1 MKLFRWFYPGMYIK
15 RWLLLFGVGL
25 LIFALGIVLIT
36 NIAMPVFIENF
47 LVGAIQKITT
57 LQVPSNVIDLSL
69 IGLGFILMM
78 LGLRQGFLSLYHAAV
93 PFAERKLVDVVYEKQ
108 KLSQGLKIVTLGG
121 GTGLSSLLRG
131 LKKQTSNLLALVTVS
146 DDGGSSG
153 RLRKELG
160 VLPPGDIRNCLVAL
174 ADDESLL
181 SSLLQHRFNYGN
193 GLEGH
198 SFGNLLLVAL
208 NQIAGDFEKAVEVS
222 GRILAIK
229 GRVLPATLER
239 VTLCA
244 EFTDGEVVE
253 GESEIPLKMKPIK
266 RIFLKPS
273 VCQAPPD
280 ALSGIRE
287 ADVIIFG
294 PGSLYTSVLPHML
307 VKGVKEALMES
318 KAMKIYVC
326 NVMTQPG
333 ETDRFKA
340 SDHVRILLDYLSPVK
355 LDYVLVNA
363 KLPEQQDLLQKYQEQ
378 SAYPVEA
385 DLKTIEQMGVIP
397 VAVDI
402 ISEAPFLR
410 HDPAA
415 LADNIFK
422 LIVSTGKTGHGHLQ
436 KIGLSKIPF

>member
-1 MKLFRWFYPGMYIK
+1 MKLFRWLYPGMYIK
-15 RWLLLFGVGL
+15 RWLFLFGIGL
-25 LIFALGIVLIT
+25 LLFALGIVLIT
-36 NIAMPVFIENF
+36 NITIPVFIENF
-47 LVGAIQKITT
+47 LAGLVHFFTRVKVSSTT
-57 LQVPSNVIDLSL
+57 IDIAL
-69 IGLGFILMM
+69 ILLGFIVMM

-93 PFAERKLVDVVYEKQ
+93 PFAERKLVDVIYEKQ

-131 LKKQTSNLLALVTVS
+131 LKKQTSNLLALVAVS

-198 SFGNLLLVAL
+198 NFGNLLLVAL
-208 NQIAGDFEKAVEVS
+208 NQIAGDFEKAVELS
-222 GRILAIK
+222 GKILAIK
-229 GRVLPATLER
+229 GRVLPSTLER

-244 EFTDGEVVE
+244 EYTNGDIVE
-253 GESEIPLKMKPIK
+253 GESEIPLKMQPIK
-266 RIFLKPS
+266 KIFLKPS
-273 VCQAPPD
+273 FCQAPPD
-280 ALSGIRE
+280 ALSGLRE

-294 PGSLYTSVLPHML
+294 PGSLYTSVLPHLL
-307 VKGVKEALMES
+307 VKGVKEALIDS

-333 ETDRFKA
+333 ETDNFKA
-340 SDHVRILLDYLSPVK
+340 SDHLRVLLDYLSPVK
-355 LDYVLVNA
+355 IDYVLVNA
-363 KLPEQQDLLQKYQEQ
+363 RLPEQKEMLQKYQEQ
-378 SAYPVEA
+378 NAYPVEA
-385 DLKTIEQMGVIP
+385 DLRAIEQMGAIP
-397 VAVDI
+397 LAVDI

-410 HDPAA
+410 HDPNA
-415 LADNIFK
+415 LAENIFK
-422 LIVSTGKTGHGHLQ
+422 LIVKNSGKTGHLQ